1 MTDLSTDEMMKR
13 IVQSLKAN
21 SAELA
26 EERRAEERARVR
38 QIVLICIIFIA
49 GIAAGT
55 LLATAL

>member
-13 IVQSLKAN
+13 IVQSLKEN

-26 EERRAEERARVR
+26 KERRDEQQARAR
-38 QIVLICIIFIA
+38 QIVLFCIIFIT